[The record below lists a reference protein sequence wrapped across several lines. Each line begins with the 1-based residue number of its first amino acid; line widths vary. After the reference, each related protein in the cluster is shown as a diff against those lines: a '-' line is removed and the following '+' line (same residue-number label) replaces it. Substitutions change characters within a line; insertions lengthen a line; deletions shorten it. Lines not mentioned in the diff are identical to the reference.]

1 VKLFRRNKP
10 AIVNLYDLP
19 INRQWE
25 IINEEALGTSI
36 ELVNVQIKMWNAL
49 ISQLEDLGIGVNL
62 DSEVTEEV
70 NRLTNQLRAA
80 VKVAYEIYTQK
91 ETQNQ

>member
-10 AIVNLYDLP
+10 VIVNLYDLP

-25 IINEEALGTSI
+25 IINEEALGTSVQ
-36 ELVNVQIKMWNAL
+36 LVNVQIKMWNTL

>member
-70 NRLTNQLRAA
+70 NRLANQLRAA

>member
-1 VKLFRRNKP
+1 VKLFRRSKP
-10 AIVNLYDLP
+10 AVVSLYDLP

-36 ELVNVQIKMWNAL
+36 QLVNVQIKMWNTL
-49 ISQLEDLGIGVNL
+49 VSQLEDLNIEVNL
-62 DSEVTEEV
+62 DQEVTDEL
-70 NRLTNQLRAA
+70 NRLINQLRAA
-80 VKVAYEIYTQK
+80 TQIAYEIYTQK

>member
-1 VKLFRRNKP
+1 MKLFRRNKP

-70 NRLTNQLRAA
+70 NRLANQLRAA

>member
-1 VKLFRRNKP
+1 MKLFRRNKP
-10 AIVNLYDLP
+10 VIVNLYDLP

-25 IINEEALGTSI
+25 IINEEALGTSVQ
-36 ELVNVQIKMWNAL
+36 LVNVQIKMWNTL